1 MEVPREFDDYVIG
14 RELGRG
20 ATGTVYLAEDAM
32 LARPVAIKFIA
43 RLDPGARQRFLLE
56 ARAIAQIHHPNVVGI
71 YRIGKVES
79 RTRWPSASRSA
90 SPAGSRRR
98 TAATWCT
105 ATSSRAT

>member
-1 MEVPREFDDYVIG
+1 MIG

-79 RTRWPSASRSA
+79 RPYLV
-90 SPAGSRRR
+90 
-98 TAATWCT
+98 
-105 ATSSRAT
+105 TSSRAT